1 MTRTI
6 DLERMN
12 KPISESSPSG
22 QNLYQ
27 TVHRQ
32 IEEARTASVDANRRP
47 RDPDW
52 KKVLQL
58 GTEALEKRTK
68 DLQIAAYVTEALGWL
83 EGLDGLRQ
91 GFELLRAI
99 QEQFWTSVYPLYD
112 EEHNLGERLSPYDF
126 IEEVVPRVLHVSI
139 PLTAAPLMASVNLQ
153 QFNPT
158 NQTAEEREAR
168 DDAIRRSEPLFHQ
181 QLSDDLN
188 ACRSAFDEWQAS
200 NRRLMA
206 ENAPLLE
213 HTTASLRKLD
223 SCLRTI
229 EAVRPFARP
238 PAVPTPAGTPPEVD
252 PMAHNTTLGSPSS
265 TLLAGDASGNIG
277 GPSDLLAA
285 GSPAGLG
292 GNGRPIA
299 ALAAELANSGRLES
313 AIELLDGARQ
323 SARCRRDRFIRQLE
337 LVELCLERGL
347 THVARP
353 LIDELAGEQ
362 ETRNLE
368 DWEDPELCARV
379 LMASVACLR
388 ASSADHDGQRIPGIL
403 ERLYRLD
410 PRRALRRDMMP

>member
-91 GFELLRAI
+91 GFESLRAI

-139 PLTAAPLMASVNLQ
+139 PLTAAPLMASVNCSSSTR
-153 QFNPT
+153 PI
-158 NQTAEEREAR
+158 RPRRSRGPGRR
-168 DDAIRRSEPLFHQ
+168 DRRSEPL
-181 QLSDDLN
+181 
-188 ACRSAFDEWQAS
+188 
-200 NRRLMA
+200 
-206 ENAPLLE
+206 
-213 HTTASLRKLD
+213 
-223 SCLRTI
+223 
-229 EAVRPFARP
+229 VP
-238 PAVPTPAGTPPEVD
+238 PAVV
-252 PMAHNTTLGSPSS
+252 
-265 TLLAGDASGNIG
+265 
-277 GPSDLLAA
+277 
-285 GSPAGLG
+285 
-292 GNGRPIA
+292 
-299 ALAAELANSGRLES
+299 
-313 AIELLDGARQ
+313 
-323 SARCRRDRFIRQLE
+323 
-337 LVELCLERGL
+337 
-347 THVARP
+347 
-353 LIDELAGEQ
+353 
-362 ETRNLE
+362 
-368 DWEDPELCARV
+368 
-379 LMASVACLR
+379 
-388 ASSADHDGQRIPGIL
+388 
-403 ERLYRLD
+403 
-410 PRRALRRDMMP
+410 

>member
-1 MTRTI
+1 MK
-6 DLERMN
+6 

-32 IEEARTASVDANRRP
+32 IEEARTPSVDANRRP

-58 GTEALEKRTK
+58 GTESLEKRTK

-83 EGLDGLRQ
+83 EGLEGLCQ
-91 GFELLRAI
+91 GFELLRTI
-99 QEQFWTSVYPLYD
+99 QEQFWTSVYPHYD
-112 EEHNLGERLSPYDF
+112 DEQNLGARLSPYDF
-126 IEEVVPRVLHVSI
+126 IEEVVPRVLHVAI
-139 PLTAAPLMASVNLQ
+139 PLTSAPLLASVNLQ

-168 DDAIRRSEPLFHQ
+168 DDAIRRTELLFHQ
-181 QLSDDLN
+181 QLADDLN
-188 ACRSAFDEWQAS
+188 ACRAAFDAWQAS
-200 NRRLMA
+200 NRRLMD

-213 HTTASLRKLD
+213 HTTASLKKLE
-223 SCLRTI
+223 SCIQTI
-229 EAVRPFARP
+229 ETVRPFARP
-238 PAVPTPAGTPPEVD
+238 PAGPKPAADPQEVD
-252 PMAHNTTLGSPSS
+252 PMADTDTPGSLSS
-265 TLLAGDASGNIG
+265 TPLSGDTSGTRAGPTD
-277 GPSDLLAA
+277 PLAA
-285 GSPAGLG
+285 GLPAGPAG
-292 GNGRPIA
+292 TGRQVA

-323 SARCRRDRFIRQLE
+323 SARCRRDRFIHQLE
-337 LVELCLERGL
+337 LVELCLNRGL

-368 DWEDPELCARV
+368 DWEDPGLCA
-379 LMASVACLR
+379 AC
-388 ASSADHDGQRIPGIL
+388 
-403 ERLYRLD
+403 
-410 PRRALRRDMMP
+410 